1 MTDLKYQILQ
11 IAYEDTHRKVDIG
24 NLINLQLSTAL
35 QTKYAINELIYI
47 GCLVQP
53 IGTEYLKLT
62 DKGAVDFELE
72 REARQL
78 KATEDYKH
86 EKNYKFNRYTTIA
99 SLAIALISAI
109 SAILIAIFT

>member
-11 IAYEDTHRKVDIG
+11 IAYEDVHRKADIG
-24 NLINLQLSTAL
+24 YLINLKLSTAL
-35 QTKYAINELIYI
+35 QTKYAINELIYT
-47 GCLVQP
+47 GCFVQP

-78 KATEDYKH
+78 KSAENYKH
-86 EKNYKFNRYTTIA
+86 EQNYKFNRYTTIA
-99 SLAIALISAI
+99 SLVIALISAV
-109 SAILIAIFT
+109 SAILIAVFT